1 MTSVEVITPCSIFIL
16 YYCIKWKS
24 HKATKSEKKHLHCV
38 TSINVFFPE
47 MITSVVYAESEITIV
62 WHLAYCGRFLRDQQQ
77 QQQRRSSATNM

>member
-24 HKATKSEKKHLHCV
+24 HKATKSEKK
-38 TSINVFFPE
+38 TSSLCYFNQCFFPE